1 MLTPLQIRA
10 RFAVTLTFITNG
22 LVVGAF
28 VARIPDI
35 KDILE
40 ISNSTLSLILLA
52 SAFGVFAALGRA
64 GKLCAR
70 YGSSPVAFYGSIFLG
85 SIYIIQSLA
94 LFSVWAFAL
103 MAFMAGYALA
113 VQDVAMNTHAVT
125 LEHQSGKRL
134 MSVFHAMFS
143 IGGFS
148 GGVFG
153 GLCSEFEINYQ
164 IQTLFVCSLII
175 AIAFFVRKFWL
186 PGIIDIH
193 EIEPGVKA
201 NRPAIIW
208 LFGFFGLCSTIG
220 EGAAGDWGGVLARET
235 YGASPFLSA
244 VPYVAFSATMILGR
258 LSGDFLATKF
268 GASRVLATGGFVA
281 STGLALGLIL
291 DSTFGAIMGWFWL
304 GMGLSVAI
312 PLLFSAAG
320 SLANNRLAGQI
331 APSQAV
337 AMVSGIAY
345 FGFLVGPPF
354 IGFISDLTSLR
365 TAMFI
370 PAFLGLTMVASAR
383 LAKSA

>member
-10 RFAVTLTFITNG
+10 RFAVTLTFSTNG

-70 YGSSPVAFYGSIFLG
+70 YGSSPVAFFGSIFLG

-148 GGVFG
+148 GGIFG
-153 GLCSEFEINYQ
+153 GLCSEFEISYQ
-164 IQTLFVCSLII
+164 IQTGVVCSLII
-175 AIAFFVRKFWL
+175 AISLFVRKFWL
-186 PGIIDIH
+186 PGITDTH
-193 EIEPGVKA
+193 EIESGVKV

-268 GASRVLATGGFVA
+268 GASRVLASGGFVA

-370 PAFLGLTMVASAR
+370 PAFLALTMVASAR

>member
-1 MLTPLQIRA
+1 M
-10 RFAVTLTFITNG
+10 
-22 LVVGAF
+22 
-28 VARIPDI
+28 ARIPDI

-94 LFSVWAFAL
+94 LFSVWTFAL

-148 GGVFG
+148 GGIFG

-175 AIAFFVRKFWL
+175 AIALFVRKFWL
-186 PGIIDIH
+186 PGISDIH

-201 NRPAIIW
+201 NRPVIIW

-268 GASRVLATGGFVA
+268 GASRVLASGGFVA